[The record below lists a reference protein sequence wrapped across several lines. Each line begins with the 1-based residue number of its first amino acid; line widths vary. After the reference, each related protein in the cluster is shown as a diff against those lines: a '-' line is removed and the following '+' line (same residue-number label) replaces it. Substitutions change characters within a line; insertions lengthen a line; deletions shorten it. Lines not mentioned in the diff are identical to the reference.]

1 MNALVSSMLRVN
13 DIGESFGNN
22 FRGELGQ
29 LRLQMEQVNQA
40 IEHNRNIIGPYFDNF
55 ERNVDIANRARKA
68 YLEQAIAATE
78 LAGRLND
85 ASDSADAN
93 TASLR
98 NVVAEAENSIN
109 GMELLDQQTLDRLQS
124 AAQRSLEVGAR
135 CEARRARIPGVR
147 STVPARES
155 HRGRRRD

>member
-1 MNALVSSMLRVN
+1 MEDAATGALRELSGLSASMNALVSSMLRVN

-109 GMELLDQQTLDRLQS
+109 GMGCLTSKLLTACNPPS
-124 AAQRSLEVGAR
+124 MAR
-135 CEARRARIPGVR
+135 MKNCAKC
-147 STVPARES
+147 S
-155 HRGRRRD
+155 RG

>member
-1 MNALVSSMLRVN
+1 MNAHVSSMLRVN

-109 GMELLDQQTLDRLQS
+109 GMELLDQQTLDRLQP
-124 AAQRSLEVGAR
+124 AIAVAHEKLREMHQDTEDYRANIQR
-135 CEARRARIPGVR
+135 
-147 STVPARES
+147 
-155 HRGRRRD
+155 